1 MTFNIRCADVK
12 GVTWEERRGLVSQQ
26 ISDVLPDSVG
36 LQEAHTG
43 WMDYLI
49 EELADKYDYIGVG
62 REDGKREGEFTS
74 IFYLKEK
81 YEVKDSGNFWLSE
94 TPDVPSKGWDAACT
108 RICTWA
114 KLADRKTGKEYVHI
128 NTHFDHR
135 GRQAQLKS
143 VYMIHEKA
151 KEFEALPVVITA
163 DLNILE
169 GSDIYLKMVSSLLKD
184 SKHLAADTMSCLTFH
199 NAFPK
204 KFKDY
209 VIDYVLVNRHVTPKV
224 YKVITQGIDG
234 RFVSDHY
241 PVYADC
247 EI

>member
-1 MTFNIRCADVK
+1 MTFNIRCSDVN
-12 GVTWEERRGLVSQQ
+12 GVTWEERRKIVSRQ
-26 ISDVLPDSVG
+26 ISDFLPDSIG

-43 WMDYLI
+43 WMDYLV
-49 EELADKYDYIGVG
+49 EKLSDKYDYIGVG
-62 REDGKREGEFTS
+62 REDGKREGEFCA

-81 YEVKDSGNFWLSE
+81 YEIKESGNFWLSE
-94 TPDVPSKGWDAACT
+94 TPDVPSKGWDSACT

-114 KLADRKTGKEYVHI
+114 KFADKQTGKEYVHI

-135 GRQAQLKS
+135 GRQAQGKS
-143 VYMIHEKA
+143 VDMIHEIMKR
-151 KEFEALPVVITA
+151 FESLPVAFTA

-169 GSDIYLKMVSSLLKD
+169 GSDIYMKMVSSHLKD
-184 SKHLAADTMSCLTFH
+184 AKHSAADTMSCSTFH
-199 NAFPK
+199 AGFPG

-209 VIDYVLVNRHVTPKV
+209 VIDYVLVNRHVTAKV
-224 YKVITQGIDG
+224 YKVLTQGIDG
-234 RFVSDHY
+234 QLVSDHY